1 MLRLIKTKFLHK
13 HSDWGKIR
21 MRQLK
26 VKEWITDKPEF
37 RFGMNDIRQLRNEM
51 RTLIDNLVSLQVE
64 QED

>member
-1 MLRLIKTKFLHK
+1 
-13 HSDWGKIR
+13 